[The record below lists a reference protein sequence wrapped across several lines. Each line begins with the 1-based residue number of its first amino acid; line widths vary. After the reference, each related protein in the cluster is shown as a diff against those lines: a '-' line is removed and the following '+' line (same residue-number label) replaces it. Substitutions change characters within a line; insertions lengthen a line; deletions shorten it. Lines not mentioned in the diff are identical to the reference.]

1 MDFYASNRIEVPLY
15 TMDTTQIYAA
25 RAMPRP
31 SLGDDI
37 LSIIAKLKI
46 SFKPP
51 FRRAPAAARR
61 PREGPD
67 NWREHALVD
76 VVRKVREKDD
86 EDYSEIVSNINKLSK
101 ANYSKLMTDFLNRLK
116 KRDAMF
122 RLRVTTLLFDVAVKS
137 IFFAPMMADAYKDIV
152 AAMPDALHD
161 LVTQTSMF
169 ATLYNTD
176 NVTLV
181 PSSTEPGYDEAIIA
195 WTKQK
200 ETKRGF
206 AVYVSELYARGL
218 VPEETMSGFLKTV
231 FDELRDSVRSAKTEA
246 NEEHVDALV
255 RFLFAVATKVPIKAS
270 AQSVLAIPKAETPSL
285 SFKSRFKLED
295 AAKASK

>member
-1 MDFYASNRIEVPLY
+1 
-15 TMDTTQIYAA
+15 MDTTQIYAA

-51 FRRAPAAARR
+51 FRRAPAGARR

-67 NWREHALVD
+67 NWREQALVD

-101 ANYSKLMTDFLNRLK
+101 GNYSKLMTDFLARLA

-152 AAMPDALHD
+152 AAMPDALND

-176 NVTLV
+176 NVTMV
-181 PSSTEPGYDEAIIA
+181 PSCTDPGYEEAIIR

-218 VPEETMSGFLKTV
+218 VPEETMAGFLKTV
-231 FDELRDSVRSAKTEA
+231 FDELRDSIREPKTEP

-255 RFLFAVATKVPIKAS
+255 RFLFAVATKVAIRTSIA
-270 AQSVLAIPKAETPSL
+270 AIVAIPKAETPSL

>member
-1 MDFYASNRIEVPLY
+1 MDISH
-15 TMDTTQIYAA
+15 IYSA

-31 SLGDDI
+31 SLSDDI
-37 LSIIAKLKI
+37 LSTIAKLKI

-51 FRRAPAAARR
+51 FRRAPAGARR

-101 ANYSKLMTDFLNRLK
+101 ANYSKLMTDFLGRLK

-169 ATLYNTD
+169 ATLYNTE

-206 AVYVSELYARGL
+206 AVYVSELYVRGL
-218 VPEETMSGFLKTV
+218 VPEETMAGFLKTV
-231 FDELRDSVRSAKTEA
+231 FDELRDSIRAPKTEA

-255 RFLFAVATKVPIKAS
+255 RFLFAVATKVPIRANTM
-270 AQSVLAIPKAETPSL
+270 AVLAIPRAEVLSL
-285 SFKSRFKLED
+285 SMKSRFKLED